1 MIPKIEPHKIEKCAA
16 CGALNIEGFVVCSGF
31 GAFSD
36 ALCMRCISEGREVY
50 QQVVNYIADAGRWPD
65 DINED
70 YQEEVRRQLR
80 LHNKTE
86 EEFKADVDTAIALMD
101 VFIGENIKCSYEN
114 YAGGDF

>member
-1 MIPKIEPHKIEKCAA
+1 MIPTIKPHKIDCCVA
-16 CGALNIEGFVVCSGF
+16 CGRLDTEGLVVCSGF

-36 ALCMRCISEGREVY
+36 SICLSCISEGREVY

-65 DINED
+65 DINET

-86 EEFKADVDTAIALMD
+86 EEFAADVDATIALMD
-101 VFIGENIKCSYEN
+101 VFRGSREN
-114 YAGGDF
+114 YAYERSDF

>member
-1 MIPKIEPHKIEKCAA
+1 MIPKIEPHKIDVCFA
-16 CGALNIEGFVVCSGF
+16 CGTLDTEGLVVCSGF

-36 ALCMRCISEGREVY
+36 SICMRCISEGREPY
-50 QQVVNYIADAGRWPD
+50 MEVVSYIANTGRWPD

-86 EEFKADVDTAIALMD
+86 EEFAADV
-101 VFIGENIKCSYEN
+101 EQYNIFFN
-114 YAGGDF
+114 QTF